1 MSTKHRLLVVE
12 DDDSK
17 LRALV
22 DFLAETCGRDAVEIV
37 EAKSHSSATRAVE
50 RGGFDLAILDMSLPS
65 FDLAKDT
72 QGGGP
77 PLGFGGRELLRL
89 LEAEAPCTRA
99 IVVTQYPAFSETERG
114 ERASFPELQQQLK
127 EEFGDQFLGMVYY
140 EGKQG
145 AWRNEIKGL
154 LASQGLGQK
163 SS

>member
-1 MSTKHRLLVVE
+1 MSTKRRLLVVE

-22 DFLAETCGRDAVEIV
+22 DFLLETCGRKTIEIV

-50 RGGFDLAILDMSLPS
+50 REQFDLAIVDMSLPS

-89 LEAEAPCTRA
+89 LEAEAPDTKA

-114 ERASFPELQQQLK
+114 ERASFSELEQQLK
-127 EEFGDQFLGMVYY
+127 KEFGDQFLGMVYY

-145 AWRNEIKGL
+145 AWRSQIKGL
-154 LASQGLGQK
+154 LTLQGMGQE
-163 SS
+163 S

>member
-1 MSTKHRLLVVE
+1 MSTKRRLLVVE

-22 DFLAETCGRDAVEIV
+22 DFLSETCGREVVEIH
-37 EAKSHSSATRAVE
+37 EAKSHSSATRSVE
-50 RGGFDLAILDMSLPS
+50 EGGFDLAILDMSLPS

-89 LEAEAPCTRA
+89 LEAEAPCTKA
-99 IVVTQYPAFSETERG
+99 IVVTQYPAFSETEHG
-114 ERASFPELQQQLK
+114 ERASFSELKQQLK

-145 AWRNEIKGL
+145 TWRNELKCL
-154 LASQGLGQK
+154 LVSQGLG
-163 SS
+163 